1 MAWLPSDNDR
11 LTELL
16 HDEQRCR
23 RSSRSHSLV
32 MAYLY
37 RKPEDMALEPQELA
51 ARIQEALE
59 STDPMWKGTLLQPG
73 FSSETID
80 AYVQGVRRFLAV

>member
-11 LTELL
+11 ITELL
-16 HDEQRCR
+16 QDEQRCR

-37 RKPEDMALEPQELA
+37 RKPEDMALEPQDLV

-59 STDPMWKGTLLQPG
+59 GTDPMWKGTLMQPG
-73 FSSETID
+73 FGPQTIGR
-80 AYVQGVRRFLAV
+80 YVQGVRRFLAV